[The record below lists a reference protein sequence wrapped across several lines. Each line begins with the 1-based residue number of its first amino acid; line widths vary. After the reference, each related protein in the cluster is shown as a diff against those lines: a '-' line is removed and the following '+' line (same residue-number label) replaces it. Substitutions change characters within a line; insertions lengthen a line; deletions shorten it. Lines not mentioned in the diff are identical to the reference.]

1 MRLIPQ
7 ILCGAVLSAAIASP
21 LVVAQ
26 EAAVSPAS
34 VPPPVEV
41 PVVPAKA
48 PDAEPAAAGSVPS
61 AAPALPAGARAM
73 TREDVEAWLD
83 GYFPYALA
91 SGDIAGAVVVVVKD
105 GEVLLQKGYG
115 FSDLAARK
123 PVDPEDTLFRP
134 GSVSKLFTWTAVMQQ
149 VEAGAIDLDA
159 DVNQYLDFEIRKR
172 DGKPLTMRQIMTHT
186 GGFEEAMRGLIF
198 SDEASL
204 LPLGETLRH
213 WTPDRIHV
221 PGATPAYSNYATA
234 LAGYIVERVSGQDFN
249 DYVEQRIFAPLGM
262 DSSSFRQPL
271 PEALAKRMAKGY
283 ARLSEGKEKPYEFI
297 NLAPAG
303 SMASSGADMA
313 KFMIAHLN
321 NGEYRGARIL
331 SAETAGQMHRTG
343 QASVGTL
350 NKMMLGFYEN
360 SLNSHFAIAHGGDT
374 QWFHSDLRLFPDDGV
389 GIFVSMNSAGREG
402 ANLHVRTQLAANF
415 VQRYLPGPFPK
426 GEGIGEE
433 EAKAQNATIAGTY
446 QSSRRPQ
453 NNVMGIL
460 NLLGQAKVVP
470 NEDGTIS
477 VSMWPAPS
485 GVPKKWQPIGKWL
498 WQDAATGERLA
509 AEVVDGKV
517 TRFSMEFVAPIMVFE
532 RLSAW
537 RASAPLLLALSFAAV
552 LLTTLAWPVA
562 ALVRRHYRLPY
573 PFAGAD
579 AKAHRAARWGS
590 LLAALGVGSGM
601 GLVLWMMSSLENLT
615 GMDGV
620 VTAVRLFVGAALIA
634 GAALVLW
641 SAWQVLRGSRRW
653 YAKLWS
659 AVLALSGL
667 YLLWIGFAY
676 HLIGFGANF

>member
-1 MRLIPQ
+1 MRAIPP
-7 ILCGAVLSAAIASP
+7 ILCGAVLSAMLALP
-21 LVVAQ
+21 LAAQ
-26 EAAVSPAS
+26 ETAVSPAS
-34 VPPPVEV
+34 VPPPVT
-41 PVVPAKA
+41 VPAMPA
-48 PDAEPAAAGSVPS
+48 AEPAAGRAALPVTG
-61 AAPALPAGARAM
+61 AAPPAGTPVLDRA
-73 TREDVEAWLD
+73 DVEAWLD
-83 GYFPYALA
+83 GFFPYALA
-91 SGDIAGAVVVVVKD
+91 SGDIVGAVVVVVKD

-115 FSDLAARK
+115 FSDLASRT
-123 PVDPEDTLFRP
+123 PVDPEATLFRP

-149 VEAGAIDLDA
+149 VEAGRIDLDA
-159 DVNQYLDFEIRKR
+159 DVNQYLDFEIPAR

-198 SDEASL
+198 SDQDAL
-204 LPLGETLRH
+204 LPLGETLKH

-221 PGATPAYSNYATA
+221 PGTTPAYSNYATA

-249 DYVEQRIFAPLGM
+249 DYVEQHIFAPLGM
-262 DSSSFRQPL
+262 RSSSFRQPL
-271 PEALAKRMAKGY
+271 PDDLAKRMSKGY

-303 SMASSGADMA
+303 SLASSGADMA

-321 NGEYRGARIL
+321 NGEYHGARIL
-331 SAETAGQMHRTG
+331 SADTAEKMHRTG

-360 SLNSHFAIAHGGDT
+360 SLNGHFAIAHGGDT

-415 VQRYLPGPFPK
+415 VQRYLPGPFPQ
-426 GEGIGEE
+426 GEGIGKE
-433 EAKAQNATIAGTY
+433 EAKAQNARIAGTY
-446 QSSRRPQ
+446 ESSRRPQ

-460 NLLGQAKVVP
+460 NLLGQAKVIP

-485 GVPKKWQPIGKWL
+485 GTPKKWQPVGKWL
-498 WQDAATGERLA
+498 WQDPDTGERLA
-509 AEVVDGKV
+509 AEVVDGEVK
-517 TRFSMEFVAPIMVFE
+517 RFSMEFVAPIMVFD

-552 LLTTLAWPVA
+552 LLATLAWPLT
-562 ALVRRHYRLPY
+562 ALIRRHYRLAY
-573 PFAGAD
+573 PFAGTE

-590 LLAALGVGSGM
+590 LLAALGIGSGI

-615 GMDGV
+615 GMDAL
-620 VTAVRLFVGAALIA
+620 VTVVRLFVGAALIA
-634 GAALVLW
+634 GAALTLW
-641 SAWQVLRGSRRW
+641 SGWQVLRSRRRW

-659 AVLALSGL
+659 VVLALAAL